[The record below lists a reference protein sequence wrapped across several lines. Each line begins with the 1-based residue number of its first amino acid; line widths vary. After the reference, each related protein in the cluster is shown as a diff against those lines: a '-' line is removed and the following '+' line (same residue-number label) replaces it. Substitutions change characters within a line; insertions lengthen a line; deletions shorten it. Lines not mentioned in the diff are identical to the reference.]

1 MKLVLV
7 LIIMSVSFFIGQVYK
22 KKLKSE
28 YDFLIY
34 LKNFSEFLKSNINL
48 FKNNLVE
55 IIDSYILLDENK
67 NAKFMQIFQKKGEIY
82 EISQENIEKL
92 ISDKQI
98 SFVIYSFLVSLG
110 SNEYIFET
118 EKISTFINFL
128 DGKVLEYANNL
139 KTKTDLFLKVA
150 LYVGAVISILV
161 WWVRWTFRYYLKLV
175 QLAY

>member
-82 EISQENIEKL
+82 EISQENIEK
-92 ISDKQI
+92 
-98 SFVIYSFLVSLG
+98 
-110 SNEYIFET
+110 
-118 EKISTFINFL
+118 
-128 DGKVLEYANNL
+128 
-139 KTKTDLFLKVA
+139 
-150 LYVGAVISILV
+150 
-161 WWVRWTFRYYLKLV
+161 
-175 QLAY
+175 